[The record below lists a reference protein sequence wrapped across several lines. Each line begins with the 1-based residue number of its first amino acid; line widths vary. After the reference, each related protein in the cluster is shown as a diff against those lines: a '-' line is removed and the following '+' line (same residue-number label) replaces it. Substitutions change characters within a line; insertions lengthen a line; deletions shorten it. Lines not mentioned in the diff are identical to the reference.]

1 MWKEVELFILA
12 TFRQSDA
19 LTVVAVRSLEVHF
32 GSTSVLICAKIE
44 NRLLTKSSKLSATN
58 KTKIKRNLVPVE

>member
-19 LTVVAVRSLEVHF
+19 LTIVAVRSFEVQF

-44 NRLLTKSSKLSATN
+44 NRLQN
-58 KTKIKRNLVPVE
+58 KKNLVPVE